1 MNNPKVAAPPR
12 SAGVTSLVGS
22 LIGLCIFFFP
32 FPTADGSL
40 KIPLVIIIDYLKSS
54 LGGALEYLT
63 LGLVALLCVTWLLSR
78 RVASSGA
85 SSPWRRAVA
94 AYHEKDGT
102 MTGLTFLL
110 AAVFTFMLVF
120 QIGPDWL
127 LHKDV
132 GGLALYLG
140 GSVFLTVAIAGLFV
154 LFLTEFGFL
163 EFVGTLMEP
172 LMRPLYRLPGKSA
185 VDAVASFVA
194 APAVGIFI
202 TNKLYLEG
210 HYTQRESAS
219 IATNFSICS
228 LGFFA
233 LLASIGGIMAYLPQM
248 IIVSFI
254 INFTLAALMVRIPP
268 LSRKL
273 DVYHQGNTQTA
284 QDLEVSNDGHI
295 LARACGAAAERASQ
309 TRLDV
314 FYKGFWEAITF
325 AQKIVAYILAIA
337 TLALLLAT
345 YTPVFDYL
353 GVLVEPLISALQ
365 LPDASAIAPTVLVSI
380 AEIALPAIIISGADV
395 DPMAVFF
402 VCTLSS
408 VQIIF
413 FTESANAMLESD
425 IPLTVRDLVVV
436 FLLRTLVA
444 MPMVALATHLL
455 F

>member
-1 MNNPKVAAPPR
+1 MNKLEVAQTKH
-12 SAGVTSLVGS
+12 AGSIKALIGS
-22 LIGLCIFFFP
+22 LIGLAIFFIP
-32 FPTADGSL
+32 FSTAEEGT
-40 KIPLVIIIDYLKSS
+40 KIPLVMMIDYVKDVLAGS
-54 LGGALEYLT
+54 LDYLT
-63 LGLVALLCVTWLLSR
+63 LGVIVLLCFTWLASR
-78 RVASSGA
+78 FTSNEAIRN
-85 SSPWRRAVA
+85 
-94 AYHEKDGT
+94 YHRKDGV
-102 MTGLTFLL
+102 MTGITFLL
-110 AAVFTFMLVF
+110 AAFFAFLLVF

-140 GSVFLTVAIAGLFV
+140 GSVFLTVTIAGFFV

-172 LMRPLYRLPGKSA
+172 LMRPLYRLPGRSA

-202 TNKLYLEG
+202 TNKLYKG
-210 HYTQRESAS
+210 GQYTQRESAS

-233 LLASIGGIMAYLPQM
+233 LLASIGGILEYLPHM
-248 IIVSFI
+248 IIVSFL

-273 DVYHQGNTQTA
+273 DVYYQGNTQTA
-284 QDLEVSNDGHI
+284 EDIKGNNEGHI
-295 LARACGAAAERASQ
+295 LARACSAAAAHAAQ
-309 TRLDV
+309 TRPEV

-325 AQKIVAYILAIA
+325 AQKIVAFILAIA

-353 GVLVEPLISALQ
+353 GVIFEPLLHLMQ
-365 LPDASAIAPTVLVSI
+365 LPDAAQIAPTVLVSI

-395 DPMAVFF
+395 SPMAIFF
-402 VCTLSS
+402 VCTLSTI
-408 VQIIF
+408 QIIF
-413 FTESANAMLESD
+413 FTESANAMLESS
-425 IPLTVRDLVVV
+425 IPLTVIDLLIIFV
-436 FLLRTLVA
+436 TIQVA
-444 MPMVALATHLL
+444 ADGMSPTT
-455 F
+455 